1 MLPQLKVLDDV
12 KRQDSDDD
20 FDLDQNET
28 TSTCVVSWN
37 SIGPTCVVAT
47 GQDPGKLVVIFSS
60 ASVET

>member
-28 TSTCVVSWN
+28 TSTCVVS
-37 SIGPTCVVAT
+37 
-47 GQDPGKLVVIFSS
+47 
-60 ASVET
+60 